1 VAPDQ
6 GKDQAL
12 VVKADAVLIAPPG
25 MIEGARRGAGTLGH
39 PDIELSAPA
48 GNWGALLCH
57 PPLLS
62 VCDYRR

>member
-1 VAPDQ
+1 
-6 GKDQAL
+6 
-12 VVKADAVLIAPPG
+12 